1 MAEVRNTWIVLPS
14 SVRTDNILSGKY
26 QVNIN
31 KILVSVTETVLD
43 SVIMEKFCSK
53 TARVFRYIRSNK
65 YVEEGA
71 LQGAVMIPSKETK
84 EITYK
89 VRSYPANV
97 PPADQHVSAPG
108 ESLHPPAGAAEDDL
122 EHGTHQ
128 VPVPLLC

>member
-1 MAEVRNTWIVLPS
+1 ML
-14 SVRTDNILSGKY
+14 GKY

-31 KILVSVTETVLD
+31 NILVSVTETVLD
-43 SVIMEKFCSK
+43 NVIMEKFCSK

-89 VRSYPANV
+89 VSRENFS
-97 PPADQHVSAPG
+97 PADRLYSAAG
-108 ESLHPPAGAAEDDL
+108 ESLHPPARAAEDNL
-122 EHGTHQ
+122 QHGSHQ
-128 VPVPLLC
+128 VTVSLLC

>member
-1 MAEVRNTWIVLPS
+1 M
-14 SVRTDNILSGKY
+14 SGKY

-31 KILVSVTETVLD
+31 NILVSVTETVLD

-89 VRSYPANV
+89 VS
-97 PPADQHVSAPG
+97 SEELPG
-108 ESLHPPAGAAEDDL
+108 
-122 EHGTHQ
+122 
-128 VPVPLLC
+128 LC